1 MGSWAGSSDVLVE
14 KEEVDLSMVEEAR
27 SRSAILAADDAE
39 TVLGVEEVCK
49 GVVYVIGKTKPE
61 ERAAKPSIVVSN
73 SGNVAL
79 LLLLLGVA
87 DGLLVRLL
95 QWTDMV
101 CCLLMRQ
108 RLKWVVFLT
117 GSREKP
123 IGYLVELEK
132 PSWGFLW

>member
-1 MGSWAGSSDVLVE
+1 M
-14 KEEVDLSMVEEAR
+14 EEEEAVLSMVEDAR
-27 SRSAILAADDAE
+27 CRSAILAADEAE

-49 GVVYVIGKTKPE
+49 GVVCVIGKTKPE
-61 ERAAKPSIVVSN
+61 ERAAKPSVVVSN

-87 DGLLVRLL
+87 DGLLLRLL

-101 CCLLMRQ
+101 CSLLMRQ
-108 RLKWVVFLT
+108 RLKWLYFK

-123 IGYLVELEK
+123 IKYLVEPGR
-132 PSWGFLW
+132 PS